1 MQPKAAWILALL
13 VLLNLLTLFLKTL
26 YLLLAIGFGK
36 RVSKLSRV
44 SNPLFGAVS
53 RYLPLLALLTL
64 LATA

>member
-1 MQPKAAWILALL
+1 MQPKPAWIPALL

-26 YLLLAIGFGK
+26 YLLLAIRFGK
-36 RVSKLSRV
+36 KVSKLSRV

-53 RYLPLLALLTL
+53 SYLPLLALLTI